1 MCALIIDCFDLAK
14 NKTGTYFIMALIL
27 ASNIL
32 RDLHDSVFNVYKND
46 TLGVVGK
53 GSNWVKR

>member
-1 MCALIIDCFDLAK
+1 LLYLAK

-46 TLGVVGK
+46 TVSVVGK
-53 GSNWVKR
+53 ASKWVKR